1 VTGPGAGRSRE
12 SRSVKGTNAVRY
24 EIRIQG
30 HLAPRRLDCFE
41 NLEIAHHPDGETRIE
56 GILDPS
62 ALYGLLNHL
71 YHLGATLLSVQR
83 AADPRRIAPHKSR

>member
-1 VTGPGAGRSRE
+1 M
-12 SRSVKGTNAVRY
+12 RY

-30 HLAPRRLDCFE
+30 HLAPRRLACFE

-56 GILDPS
+56 GSLDPS

-71 YHLGATLLSVQR
+71 YNLGVALLSIQHV
-83 AADPRRIAPHKSR
+83 AG